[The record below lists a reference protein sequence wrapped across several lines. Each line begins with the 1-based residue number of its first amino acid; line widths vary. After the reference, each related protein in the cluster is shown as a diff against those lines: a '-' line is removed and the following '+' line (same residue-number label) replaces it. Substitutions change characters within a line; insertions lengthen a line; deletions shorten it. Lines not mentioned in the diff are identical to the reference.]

1 MRILL
6 ATPTRGRPDGFRE
19 MVRSA
24 RRTANQNDQLAIVA
38 RIDKDDP
45 EHLGYNKERGYQVTQ
60 GKRVNLPDAWNE
72 IVRNNRF
79 DILMMCADDIRFR
92 TTGWD
97 DEVRAVFEQWPDR
110 IGHAYGD
117 DGFHGENLATHSFVS
132 KEWIDAVGYYL
143 PTILRGD
150 YVDTFLHVLAQ
161 NLGRKQYMPRVF
173 IEHLHPFAGKAEM
186 DDTYAYRHTGSGP
199 AIQKAA
205 WQKLL
210 DSGELKVAFDKL
222 KGAIDEQ
229 VGA

>member
-6 ATPTRGRPDGFRE
+6 ATPTRGRPDGFKE
-19 MVRSA
+19 MVKSA
-24 RRTANQNDQLAIVA
+24 RRTASRNDQLAIVA

-45 EHLGYNKERGYQVTQ
+45 HRKGYTKELGYTVTQ
-60 GKRVNLPDAWNE
+60 GKRVNLPEAWNE
-72 IVRNNRF
+72 IVRNHRF

-97 DEVRAVFEQWPDR
+97 DEVRAAFERWPDR

-117 DGFHGENLATHSFVS
+117 DGFHGEKLATHSFVS
-132 KEWIDAVGYYL
+132 REWVDAVGYYL
-143 PTILRGD
+143 PNILRGD

-161 NLGRKQYMPRVF
+161 NLGRIQYMPRVF

-199 AIQKAA
+199 GIQKAA
-205 WQKLL
+205 WEDLL
-210 DSGELKVAFDKL
+210 RSGELKVAFDKL
-222 KGAIDEQ
+222 KRAMQ
-229 VGA
+229 